1 MKKLNKKKRT
11 CITVREFADYFY
23 CQDLRRGYVQRMRNR
38 LLEAGFHPLGRKI
51 DLKDLGKVITLF
63 V

>member
-1 MKKLNKKKRT
+1 MKKNRT
-11 CITVREFADYFY
+11 HITVLELAEYFY
-23 CQDLRRGYVQRMRNR
+23 SQDLRRGYVQRMRNR

-51 DLKDLGKVITLF
+51 KIKDLGKVITLF